1 MASLSKLSLLEA
13 AAAAAPLPL
22 DCDERGSES
31 VRTVPGL
38 EGVAGLVF

>member
-1 MASLSKLSLLEA
+1 MASLSKLSLLE